1 MVGVPAGTEMH
12 IKEIK
17 ALWLKKLHGYY
28 KLITLN
34 IKKPFS
40 GYSKDTR
47 YKQPAQGQQALSE
60 HSPSEPETFTLMP
73 PR

>member
-28 KLITLN
+28 KLIILN
-34 IKKPFS
+34 IKNPFS
-40 GYSKDTR
+40 GYRKDTR
-47 YKQPAQGQQALSE
+47 LEQAAQG
-60 HSPSEPETFTLMP
+60 
-73 PR
+73 